1 MPIYEFKCL
10 KCKADFETL
19 VFRSNDKVTCP
30 HCESDELERLMS
42 SCAHVTGGGGG
53 GESYAPS
60 SGASASSGCA
70 SCAGGDCS
78 SCH

>member
-10 KCKADFETL
+10 KCKEDFETL
-19 VFRSNDKVTCP
+19 VFRSSDKVTCP
-30 HCESDELERLMS
+30 HCESDDLERLMS

-60 SGASASSGCA
+60 TGASSGCA